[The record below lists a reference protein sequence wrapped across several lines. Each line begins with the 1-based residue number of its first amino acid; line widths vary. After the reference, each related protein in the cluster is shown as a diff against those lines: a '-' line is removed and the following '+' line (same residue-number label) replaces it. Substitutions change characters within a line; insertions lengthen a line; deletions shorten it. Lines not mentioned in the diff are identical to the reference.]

1 MYTTVGYDIFQL
13 KKYICPLAT
22 IVILV
27 PVLLLGKNIQ
37 NLQVCRFILL
47 DDFINEE
54 ENLSKSKYLVNVIH

>member
-1 MYTTVGYDIFQL
+1 MFAFNINFQYNESRSLHKFEIYNSGYDIFQL

-37 NLQVCRFILL
+37 NLQV
-47 DDFINEE
+47 
-54 ENLSKSKYLVNVIH
+54 